1 MYFCAVKIPSVY
13 LEKAVEQLAKLPGV
27 GKRSALR
34 LAIHLLKQKPEE
46 IKNFAD
52 AFIALKDHVKK
63 CSSCGNISDFE
74 LCAICTSSNRNTK
87 IICIVEDIRDVL
99 AIEETGTF
107 NGIYHVLGGIIS
119 PMDGIGPS
127 DLNIATLI
135 SKIEKGIVKEVI
147 FALSSTME
155 GDTTNFYLYKKIKPF
170 GIEISTLSRGVSVG
184 TELQYAD
191 GITLGR
197 SIINRLPFK
206 V

>member
-1 MYFCAVKIPSVY
+1 MKIPSIY

-27 GKRSALR
+27 GNRSALR

-46 IKNFAD
+46 IENFAQ
-52 AFIALKDHVKK
+52 AFIALKDNVKK
-63 CSSCGNISDFE
+63 CTSCGNISDFE
-74 LCAICTSSNRNTK
+74 LCAICTSDKRNK
-87 IICIVEDIRDVL
+87 EMICIVEDIRDVL
-99 AIEETGTF
+99 AIEETATF

-127 DLNIATLI
+127 DLNIPSLLQ
-135 SKIEKGIVKEVI
+135 KIEAGEVKEVI

-155 GDTTNFYLYKKIKPF
+155 GDTTNFYLFKKINPF

>member
-1 MYFCAVKIPSVY
+1 VKIPSIH

-34 LAIHLLKQKPEE
+34 LAIHILKQKPEE
-46 IKNFAD
+46 IKSFAD

-63 CSSCGNISDFE
+63 CKSCGNISDFDF
-74 LCAICTSSNRNTK
+74 CNICNSESRNK
-87 IICIVEDIRDVL
+87 KLICIVEDIRDII
-99 AIEETGTF
+99 AIEETATF

-119 PMDGIGPS
+119 PMDGIGPA
-127 DLNIATLI
+127 DLNISSLV
-135 SKIEKGIVKEVI
+135 SKIEKGEVKEVI
-147 FALSSTME
+147 FALSATME
-155 GDTTNFYLYKKIKPF
+155 GDTTNFYLYKKLKGF
-170 GIEISTLSRGVSVG
+170 GIEISTLSRGVAIG

>member
-1 MYFCAVKIPSVY
+1 MKIPSIY

-74 LCAICTSSNRNTK
+74 ICSICSSSNRNQK
-87 IICIVEDIRDVL
+87 IICVVEDIRDVL
-99 AIEETGTF
+99 AIEETGIF
-107 NGIYHVLGGIIS
+107 NGVYHVLGGIIS

-127 DLNIATLI
+127 DLNIQSLLQ
-135 SKIEKGIVKEVI
+135 KLEKQELKEII

-155 GDTTNFYLYKKIKPF
+155 GDTTNFYLYKKIKAF
-170 GIEISTLSRGVSVG
+170 DVEISTLSRGVSVG